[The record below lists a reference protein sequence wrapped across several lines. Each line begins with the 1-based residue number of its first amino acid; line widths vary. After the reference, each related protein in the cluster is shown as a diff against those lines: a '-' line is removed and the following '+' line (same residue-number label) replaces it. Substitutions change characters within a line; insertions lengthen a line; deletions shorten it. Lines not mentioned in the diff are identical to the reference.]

1 VTFNVPS
8 FFVGVGTVLL
18 TLVVGFGGG
27 VLMTGAFTDRPRE
40 QNKVERRVNE
50 DAKPAPAPVIV
61 ASPVPAAA
69 PVQAAPAH
77 PAPLQAAPPARSA
90 APAAA
95 QPAERPQAPAEPPK
109 PVQQAEPRV
118 APASPPQQ
126 AADQTALGP
135 QRPVSLTQPQEPARA
150 AQDASRKAQEAKA
163 RAERRKAER
172 RKQIAE
178 QRMRRQQQQAVQ
190 ERPHRDASADDD
202 DEDRAERP
210 IFSQRERGI
219 EPPPFRLFKLF
230 GD

>member
-1 VTFNVPS
+1 VTFSVPS

-50 DAKPAPAPVIV
+50 DTKPTPTPVIV
-61 ASPVPAAA
+61 TNPVPAAA
-69 PVQAAPAH
+69 PVQAAPAP
-77 PAPLQAAPPARSA
+77 PAPLQAAPPAPSA

-95 QPAERPQAPAEPPK
+95 QPAEPPQAPAQPPK

-135 QRPVSLTQPQEPARA
+135 QRPVSLTQPQEPARE

-178 QRMRRQQQQAVQ
+178 QRMRRQQQAVT